1 MQPKKKWWNCIS
13 VYPVSQLVTG
23 DEEAPSFI
31 CVVIVIIIVL
41 SSFHFT
47 FPLLR
52 GKSHLKQR
60 EMCVP

>member
-1 MQPKKKWWNCIS
+1 M
-13 VYPVSQLVTG
+13 SQIVTG

-31 CVVIVIIIVL
+31 CVVIVIIVVL
-41 SSFHFT
+41 LSFHFT